1 MKKEKVIIELSMD
14 DGDIAINI
22 KMDPPMKNVNS
33 MTDLQAL
40 ALNMVQHAK
49 EMLEPSEKE
58 SEGAE

>member
-1 MKKEKVIIELSMD
+1 MKKEKVTIELSMA

-40 ALNMVQHAK
+40 ALSMVQYAK
-49 EMLEPSEKE
+49 DMLESGEE
-58 SEGAE
+58 SEGAG